1 MGKKWVTGAKWD
13 ISILMNNIAE
23 STIVIFLSLSQYFL
37 LKLSVYAHIS
47 RTKQKQNR
55 VKVEAVRYGKC

>member
-1 MGKKWVTGAKWD
+1 MGKKWVTGTKWD
-13 ISILMNNIAE
+13 ISFLMNKIAE

-37 LKLSVYAHIS
+37 HKLSVYVHIS